1 VLSVEMEAEL
11 KAGHCVEPDSE
22 MQFCAIARGA
32 AARTDKRAVL
42 VLSPIARCFRL
53 VEQFPLPPL
62 DEAIVGSRGDCDDG
76 TISKELALYASD
88 KLIVLSWPFSG
99 FSSLMFRF
107 AVLPHSFIHT
117 RLGLLALLILSTS
130 GYWRKQ
136 KYGAD

>member
-1 VLSVEMEAEL
+1 MDAEL

-22 MQFCAIARGA
+22 MQFCAIAWGA

-42 VLSPIARCFRL
+42 VLSPIERCFRL

-76 TISKELALYASD
+76 AIWNELALYD
-88 KLIVLSWPFSG
+88 GDRLMVLSWPFSG

-107 AVLPHSFIHT
+107 AVLPPHSST
-117 RLGLLALLILSTS
+117 RGLELLA
-130 GYWRKQ
+130 RC
-136 KYGAD
+136 